1 MNKITKKILILFNIF
16 FLIYYSLQLIVFT
29 DEFTI
34 NNFGLYNHAIAG
46 LSEILGIIL
55 LSLSIALILI
65 FLKNYSNQL
74 PLFLTIFTFEIL
86 VSLNLWRYVFT
97 DSLGNSSIEIIMF
110 NALVFSFAAISMLIV
125 ILIKN

>member
-65 FLKNYSNQL
+65 LLKNYSNQL

>member
-110 NALVFSFAAISMLIV
+110 NALVFSLLS
-125 ILIKN
+125 